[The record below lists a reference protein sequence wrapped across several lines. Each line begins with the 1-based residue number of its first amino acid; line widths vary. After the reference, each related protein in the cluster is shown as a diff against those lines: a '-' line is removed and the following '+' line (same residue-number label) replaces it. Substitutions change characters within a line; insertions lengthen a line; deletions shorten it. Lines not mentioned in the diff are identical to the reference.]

1 LSRLKTIHST
11 AQNENIEDSTMLECL
26 SEASSFLNT
35 IPKELQDRQTYLNI
49 NKDYRIDYEQLK
61 DKFMMWINEAKQ
73 KLKSAEEDKNDY
85 TSIVSNL
92 EHLQVYTVLNAS
104 FGLIYLSINIY
115 LFFRHFSVI
124 KVFMI

>member
-1 LSRLKTIHST
+1 MSRLKTIHST